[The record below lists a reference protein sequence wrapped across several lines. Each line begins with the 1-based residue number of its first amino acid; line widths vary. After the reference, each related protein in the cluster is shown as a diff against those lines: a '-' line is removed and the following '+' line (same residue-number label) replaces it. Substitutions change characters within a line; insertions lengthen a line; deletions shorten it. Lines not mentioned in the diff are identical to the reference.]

1 VPAPDAPAKILS
13 LTTRQTGVAPS
24 VLESVADAICFL
36 DAAFCVRY
44 VNPAAE
50 KLAEKP
56 AAELLGRE
64 LWRLFPNA
72 SSSVFRA
79 QAERAIR
86 DRTVASFEMVSA
98 RGRNLMLRLIPNG
111 EGLVLCIA
119 DLTQERRLAAQRD
132 SLFSLSRDLIAEFS
146 GGVILRA
153 NPSWQRVLGWTQQE
167 VEGTSFGFFTHPD
180 DELRTSAERD
190 RLQKGDV
197 VEHFENRLRCKDGS
211 YRFISWSATYDGVR
225 GYAIGR
231 DATERKNIETR
242 LMVSDRMA
250 SVGTLAAGVAHE
262 INNPLAFVLANLDFA
277 AKQLDELAAFG
288 VPESRLAE
296 LRSVV
301 GDAREGADRV
311 RSIVRDL
318 KTFSRSDEPKP
329 GPVDLH
335 RVLDSCCS
343 MAWNEIR
350 HRARL
355 EKSYQRGVHHALGTE
370 SRLSQIF
377 LNLLVNAAQAIPE
390 GAASANVIRVA
401 TGALDDGRLWV
412 SVSDTGPGMAPEVR
426 GRIFEPFFTTKEAGV
441 GTGLGLSICQGI
453 VQGLGGEIRVESELG
468 KGTSFHVVLPAAAPS
483 SRS

>member
-1 VPAPDAPAKILS
+1 MTP
-13 LTTRQTGVAPS
+13 RQTGGGPS

-36 DAAFCVRY
+36 DASFCIRY

-50 KLAEKP
+50 KLAGKP
-56 AAELLGRE
+56 AAELVGRE
-64 LWRLFPNA
+64 LWRLFPHA
-72 SSSVFRA
+72 SGSIFQT

-86 DRTVASFEMVSA
+86 ERTIASFEMESA
-98 RGRNLMLRLIPNG
+98 RGQSLHLRLIPNG
-111 EGLVLCIA
+111 EGLVLCIT
-119 DLTQERRLAAQRD
+119 DLTQERRLAADRD

-146 GGVILRA
+146 GGVIVRV
-153 NPSWQRVLGWTQQE
+153 NPSWQRVLGWTAQE
-167 VEGTSFGFFTHPD
+167 VEGTTFGFYVHPD

-190 RLQKGDV
+190 RLHQGGV
-197 VEHFENRLRCKDGS
+197 MEPLENRLRCKDGS
-211 YRFISWSATYDGVR
+211 YRYISWSAAYDGVR
-225 GYAIGR
+225 GFAIGR
-231 DATERKNIETR
+231 DVTERKNIETR

-250 SVGTLAAGVAHE
+250 SVGSLAAGVAHE

-277 AKQLDELAAFG
+277 AKQLDELAASG

-318 KTFSRSDEPKP
+318 KTFSRSDEPKV

-355 EKSYQRGVHHALGTE
+355 EKSYQRGIHHALGTE

-390 GAASANVIRVA
+390 GEASANVIRVT

-412 SVSDTGPGMAPEVR
+412 SVSDTGPGMAPEVLC
-426 GRIFEPFFTTKEAGV
+426 RIFEPFFTTKPVGV
-441 GTGLGLSICQGI
+441 GTGLGLSICHGI
-453 VQGLGGEIRVESELG
+453 VQGLGGEIRVESEPG
-468 KGTSFHVVLPAAAPS
+468 KGTSFHVVLPAG
-483 SRS
+483 